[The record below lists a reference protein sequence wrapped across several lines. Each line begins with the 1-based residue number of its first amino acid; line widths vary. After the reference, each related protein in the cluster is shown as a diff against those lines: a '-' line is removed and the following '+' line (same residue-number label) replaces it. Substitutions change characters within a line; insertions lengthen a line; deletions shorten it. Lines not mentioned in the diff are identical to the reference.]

1 MCRPLSVVTL
11 PAHAIACW
19 VGLAGELRRHHRAR
33 PGCRKYHSRAEHPPI
48 VWAYSV
54 AILLSFCPFVARA
67 PLLYLLG
74 AGGCGAPCMYCT
86 SCSRARVFEPFYRE
100 IRMSIVDLPPINP
113 YVLAPQMLQIAM
125 DHLPQTVFWKD
136 RNLVY
141 LGCNQRFANDALLTT
156 PAAIIGKTDYDMPWT
171 AQAALYRADDQQ
183 VIDSGIAKLNF
194 EEPQSRPDGT
204 TNWLRTS
211 KIPLLDAAGEIVG
224 VLGMY
229 EDITEYKRIEVERA
243 DLQEQIIR
251 TQQNALAELSTPLLK
266 ISDTTMVMP
275 LVGTVDS
282 RRVSQ
287 IMDTLLNG
295 VATNHVSTVIMDIT
309 GVAIVDTQVADAFI
323 RASQAVSLLGAQ
335 VVLTGIRPEVAQ
347 TLVQLGVDL
356 RTIIT
361 RSTLRDG
368 INYALNA

>member
-1 MCRPLSVVTL
+1 
-11 PAHAIACW
+11 
-19 VGLAGELRRHHRAR
+19 
-33 PGCRKYHSRAEHPPI
+33 
-48 VWAYSV
+48 
-54 AILLSFCPFVARA
+54 
-67 PLLYLLG
+67 
-74 AGGCGAPCMYCT
+74 
-86 SCSRARVFEPFYRE
+86 
-100 IRMSIVDLPPINP
+100 MSIVDLPQINP
-113 YVLAPQMLQIAM
+113 YALAPHMLQLAM

-141 LGCNQRFANDALLTT
+141 LGCNQRFANDALLSS
-156 PAAIIGKTDYDMPWT
+156 PAAIIGKSDFDMPWA
-171 AQAALYRADDQQ
+171 AQATLYRADDQQ
-183 VIDSGIAKLNF
+183 VIESGIAKLNF
-194 EEPQSRPDGT
+194 EEPQSRPNGT

-211 KIPLLDAAGEIVG
+211 KIPLLDTHGEIVG

-229 EDITEYKRIEVERA
+229 EDITEYKRIEAERA
-243 DLQEQIIR
+243 TFQEEIIR
-251 TQQNALAELSTPLLK
+251 AQQSALAELSTPLLM
-266 ISDTTMVMP
+266 ISDRTMVMP

-295 VATNHVSTVIMDIT
+295 VATSRASTVIMDIT

-368 INYALNA
+368 INYALHA